1 MDTTMFQL
9 RSFVHQRLYAAAE
22 EILGEVEKTITLA
35 LHEADASRPKEEVE
49 NLPHQLGLLRKEPAA
64 ELPWTS
70 SVQHRDECDSL
81 LLQENPG
88 PSTPMV
94 SGSSQT
100 STDLHSGK
108 WNNSPCRMF
117 KIKEEQEEP
126 GDESQTEEIGFPSSE
141 MKCERDE
148 AQVSYEMQPVSS
160 DCSAAHSENYDSNEE
175 GVDSEGD
182 QTKRKIMQGQS
193 GTDKAESP
201 YESGSAN
208 GQKDRSFC
216 HLCGRGFQ
224 CFASFLKHIKTHV
237 KETDCNICGLRYES
251 TKKLVIH
258 LKHLHS
264 KECFCDICGKIFDNN
279 RNLRLHGR
287 MHIEEKK
294 ILCQECGKTFNSQ
307 QQLIVHVR
315 THSGERPYHCDI
327 CDKAFSHKQNLR
339 IHKRSH
345 SGERPCHCGQCDKS
359 FSTSSQLKL
368 HMRYHSGERLYQCK
382 FCGKSFPQNSQMKR
396 HRTTH
401 IGESC

>member
-1 MDTTMFQL
+1 MFQL

-49 NLPHQLGLLRKEPAA
+49 NLYLIEMGTIQAVCSLRVFYVAA

-126 GDESQTEEIGFPSSE
+126 GDEN
-141 MKCERDE
+141 E

-224 CFASFLKHIKTHV
+224 CFASFLKHIKTH
-237 KETDCNICGLRYES
+237 
-251 TKKLVIH
+251 
-258 LKHLHS
+258 
-264 KECFCDICGKIFDNN
+264 
-279 RNLRLHGR
+279 
-287 MHIEEKK
+287 KK